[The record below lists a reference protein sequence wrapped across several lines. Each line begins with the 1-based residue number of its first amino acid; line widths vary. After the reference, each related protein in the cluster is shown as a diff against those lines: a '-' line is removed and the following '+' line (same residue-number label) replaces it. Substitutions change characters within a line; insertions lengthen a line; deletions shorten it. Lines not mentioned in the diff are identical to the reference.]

1 MQPCSGQILPHVECS
16 TATASPGH
24 PLGILSCSFPR
35 GCPVPLQT
43 VFPCLL
49 SARGPGP
56 RPAPARCAPLA
67 CVAAPVY
74 LSSRLFLR
82 PHLGCGDMAQ
92 LWACAS
98 WGPTK
103 RGVLEPCPAGCAPHP
118 VPFAAIL
125 PWEGAWAGVW
135 IQGSEVKGWQHW
147 LSWLQSWK

>member
-1 MQPCSGQILPHVECS
+1 MQPCSRQILPDMECS

-43 VFPCLL
+43 VFPCL
-49 SARGPGP
+49 PGALVP
-56 RPAPARCAPLA
+56 DLLLHAALCWHVWPL
-67 CVAAPVY
+67 PSI
-74 LSSRLFLR
+74 SSRLFLR

-103 RGVLEPCPAGCAPHP
+103 RGVLEPCPAGCAQHP